1 MVKKL
6 VFALAA
12 VGIVSALALAFRP
25 APVEVDL
32 GQVSRGP
39 LLVTVDH
46 EGKTRIRERYVVSA
60 PLTGRL
66 QRITLFEGDA
76 VTAGETL
83 LAQIEPSD
91 PALLDARA
99 RDEAT
104 ARFHAA
110 EAVFKQATP
119 NRERARA
126 GLEFAQLEHRRKREL
141 GERKNISQSE
151 LDEAEMLVRTRA
163 EDLKSAEFAM
173 QIAEFELEQAR
184 AALPRSPEADPTDE
198 TSRLEIRSPI
208 SGRVLRVLQRS
219 AGVVAPGTELL
230 ELGDPRDLEVV
241 VDVLSSD
248 GVKIT
253 PGNRAIL
260 EHWGGERPL
269 AGRVRLVEPAGYTKI
284 SALGVEEQRVNVIV
298 DFDEPLEVR
307 AGLGDGYRV
316 EARIVIWEGADVLQV
331 PASALFRW
339 QDRWAVFRVEA
350 GRTRVQTIEIGQR
363 NALQAEVKGGLEPG
377 QEVIVHPSDKV
388 AHDVRIV
395 VRPQ

>member
-6 VFALAA
+6 VFAVVA

-25 APVEVDL
+25 APVEIDL
-32 GQVSRGP
+32 GQVSRGA

-66 QRITLFEGDA
+66 QRITLFEGDE
-76 VTAGETL
+76 VKAGETF

-91 PALLDARA
+91 PALLDSRA
-99 RDEAT
+99 RDEAL

-110 EAVFKQATP
+110 EAALKQATP
-119 NRERARA
+119 NRERSRA
-126 GLEFAQLEHRRKREL
+126 ALEFAQLEHRRKREL

-163 EDLKSAEFAM
+163 EELKSAEFAM

-184 AALPRSPEADPTDE
+184 AALPRSPESTDADED
-198 TSRLEIRSPI
+198 SRLEIRSPI
-208 SGRVLRVLQRS
+208 SGRVLRVLQKS
-219 AGVVAPGTELL
+219 AAVVTPGTELL

-241 VDVLSSD
+241 IDVLSSD

-253 PGNRAIL
+253 SGDRVIL
-260 EHWGGERPL
+260 EHWGGDRPL
-269 AGRVRLVEPAGYTKI
+269 AGRVRLVEPAAFTKV

-307 AGLGDGYRV
+307 AGLGDSYRV

-331 PASALFRW
+331 PASALFRH
-339 QDRWAVFRVEA
+339 QDQWAVFRVEG
-350 GRTRVQTIEIGQR
+350 GRARVQTIEIGHR
-363 NALQAEVKGGLEPG
+363 NAIQAEVTSGLELG

-388 AHDVRIV
+388 AEGVRIL
-395 VRPQ
+395 VRPE